1 MRPLGASSRAIL
13 ASSITRPSTHCDA
26 KCRCCRYVERVD
38 TFAEIA
44 AERRLLADLVEDL
57 SAEQEATQSLCGAWT
72 VHDVTAHLLMPLV
85 TPMPKVVLAMVRNGM
100 NFDRANVALTAGVA
114 KLSSAEIAEG
124 LRSRADHRFTPPGL
138 GPEAPLTDIVVHGQD
153 IRRPL
158 GLTREI
164 PEQRQRAVLDFM
176 AGGSS
181 KAVVPTARKVGLR
194 LEATDLGWSAGEGA
208 LVSGQAEAL
217 MMALAGRP
225 VALAELTGDGIPILS
240 ERLAAS

>member
-1 MRPLGASSRAIL
+1 M
-13 ASSITRPSTHCDA
+13 
-26 KCRCCRYVERVD
+26 D

-44 AERRLLADLVEDL
+44 SERRLLADLVDEL
-57 SAEQEATQSLCGAWT
+57 SPEQEATRSLCGAWT

-85 TPMPKVVLAMVRNGM
+85 TSMPKFVLVMARNGM

-124 LRSRADHRFTPPGL
+124 LRSKADHRFTPPGL
-138 GPEAPLTDIVVHGQD
+138 GPEAPLTDVVVHGQD

-164 PEQRQRAVLDFM
+164 PEQRQRAVLDFL
-176 AGGSS
+176 AGRSS
-181 KAVVPTARKVGLR
+181 KAVVPATRKADLR
-194 LEATDLGWSAGEGA
+194 FEATDLEWSAGEGD
-208 LVSGQAEAL
+208 LVSGPAEAL

-225 VALAELTGDGIPILS
+225 VALADLTGDGIPTLT
-240 ERLAAS
+240 ERLATS